1 MPVLVLLLGFSA
13 LASQVD
19 VRATPRDDLGAVKAL
34 YAAADYEG
42 ALKALSAQDE
52 AGSATDQADQY
63 RALCLLALG
72 RMDEVELVLESVVV
86 RNPAYRMSDADVP
99 PRLVAVF
106 QKTRGRLLPG
116 ILNDSFDSAKAAFN
130 HGRYAEASSR
140 FRTLLT
146 LLDGEDGASG
156 GDATFRR
163 DLARIAEGFLDLAEH
178 ALARAAVADV
188 RAASVNAAVAPAKAG
203 KGGSSATP
211 GTVQEEAA
219 IGRVV
224 LQYAQAYSA
233 LDADAVARVF
243 QGASSRPLQT
253 AFDALKSQAIEARN
267 VKIAIDAGGRTATV
281 KLTWVVEAIP
291 KVGAT
296 RKAKTPATLRML
308 KSATDE
314 WRIVERR

>member
-13 LASQVD
+13 LASQVA
-19 VRATPRDDLGAVKAL
+19 VQATPRDDLGAVKAL

-52 AGSATDQADQY
+52 AGPATDQADQY

-72 RMDEVELVLESVVV
+72 RIDEVELVLESVVV

-146 LLDGEDGASG
+146 LLGGEDGASG
-156 GDATFRR
+156 GDATVRR

-178 ALARAAVADV
+178 ALARAAEADV
-188 RAASVNAAVAPAKAG
+188 RAASVNVAPAKAG
-203 KGGSSATP
+203 KGGSPATP
-211 GTVQEEAA
+211 AKAQEEAA

-243 QGASSRPLQT
+243 QGASPRPLQA